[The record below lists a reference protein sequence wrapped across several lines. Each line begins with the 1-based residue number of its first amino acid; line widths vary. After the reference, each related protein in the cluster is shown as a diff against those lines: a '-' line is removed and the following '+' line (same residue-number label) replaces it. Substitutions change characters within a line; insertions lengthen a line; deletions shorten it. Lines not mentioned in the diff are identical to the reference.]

1 MLPDDD
7 AERLA
12 QKNRARKWLLAAALG
27 FCAMGSTAAYLV
39 FLRSLGWPLLTV
51 LMALEWL
58 VMLFVFLIAT
68 SRMRPRRR

>member
-1 MLPDDD
+1 
-7 AERLA
+7 
-12 QKNRARKWLLAAALG
+12 
-27 FCAMGSTAAYLV
+27 MGSTAAYLV

-51 LMALEWL
+51 LIALEWL